1 MFLGK
6 TFQEGIPGLRSAR
19 RSLDFLLRRQTKV
32 GYFPPGRGAKRDF
45 LSAHAH
51 LNSWAECCNEKW
63 VKRS

>member
-45 LSAHAH
+45 LSAHA
-51 LNSWAECCNEKW
+51 
-63 VKRS
+63 